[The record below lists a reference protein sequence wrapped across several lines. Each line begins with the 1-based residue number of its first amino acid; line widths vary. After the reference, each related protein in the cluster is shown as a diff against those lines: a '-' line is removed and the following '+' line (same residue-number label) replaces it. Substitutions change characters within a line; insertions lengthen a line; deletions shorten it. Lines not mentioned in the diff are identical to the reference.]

1 MDITTILWTSLVSL
15 VGLQLCLPD
24 GEVEKMADQTP
35 VFWCPNPFLRMIY
48 GLFQLAGVIF
58 VGGFALYLTFT
69 EHWWYIL
76 IYIAGVLVAK
86 LGALLAQI
94 PIALIFSKLIERS
107 MYGGLSIRR
116 LFGTLMIALGIVL
129 CFTIQ

>member
-1 MDITTILWTSLVSL
+1 MDITTILWTTFISL

-24 GEVEKMADQTP
+24 GEAEKMADQTP
-35 VFWCPNPFLRMIY
+35 MFWCPNPFLRMIY

-76 IYIAGVLVAK
+76 VYIAGVYVAK
-86 LGALLAQI
+86 LFALLTQI
-94 PIALIFSKLIERS
+94 PIALIFSKLIDRT
-107 MYGGLSIRR
+107 MYGGLSTKR
-116 LFGTLMIALGIVL
+116 LFGTLMIAMGIVL
-129 CFTIQ
+129 CFTLQ